1 MDDAKLLSQVNDMI
15 LSQQKVE
22 MESSGSNRPYKA
34 ASAIL
39 ARLNIE
45 PVSPEVLEA
54 RTQQEAAR
62 ALQQRAAEIDSR
74 SRSLAMRVGKRY
86 AKASLDG
93 YEVTHDAQR
102 AVEGYIRDYI
112 SEIEQRVS
120 SGSGLFLI
128 GPPGTG
134 KDHLMVAVLFAAV
147 DKGLNA
153 VWVDGMELFTSARD
167 NIDTAKTEASW
178 LATYTKPD
186 LLAISDPVPPLGSV
200 KEGFQLATL
209 FSIIDRRYR
218 DMKPTLMTLNVNDR
232 DEAEK
237 RMAPNIVDRLA
248 HGALV
253 LRCDWPSYRRN

>member
-1 MDDAKLLSQVNDMI
+1 MI
-15 LSQQKVE
+15 RSQQKVE

-39 ARLNIE
+39 ARLDME
-45 PVSPEVLEA
+45 PASPEALAERA
-54 RTQQEAAR
+54 RQDAAR
-62 ALQQRAAEIDSR
+62 ALQQRAAEIAHR
-74 SRSLAMRVGKRY
+74 KTSLAMRVGKRY
-86 AKASLDG
+86 AKASLDSF
-93 YEVTHDAQR
+93 EVQHHSQR
-102 AVEGYIRDYI
+102 EVVGHIRDYMF
-112 SEIEQRVS
+112 EIEQRVA

-134 KDHLMVAVLFAAV
+134 KDHLVVAVLFAAI

-153 VWVDGMELFTSARD
+153 LWVDGMELFAGARD

-178 LATYTKPD
+178 LSTYTKPD

-218 DMKPTLMTLNVNDR
+218 DMRPTLMTLNVGDR

-253 LRCDWPSYRRN
+253 LRCDWPSHRRP